1 VLKGDMSMI
10 GPRPEQV
17 PMVKQFSDTIP
28 FYPYRHLVRPGLSGW
43 AQVQQGYVSN
53 EEETVTK
60 LSYDLYYVKHCS
72 LALDLLIGA
81 KTVQTILTGFGA
93 R

>member
-1 VLKGDMSMI
+1 
-10 GPRPEQV
+10 
-17 PMVKQFSDTIP
+17 
-28 FYPYRHLVRPGLSGW
+28 
-43 AQVQQGYVSN
+43 VSN